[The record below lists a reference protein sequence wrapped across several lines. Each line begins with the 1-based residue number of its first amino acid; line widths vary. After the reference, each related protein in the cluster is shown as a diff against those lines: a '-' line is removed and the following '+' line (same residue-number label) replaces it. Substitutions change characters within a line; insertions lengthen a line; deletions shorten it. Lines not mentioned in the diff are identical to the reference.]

1 MKEFKNEKKYLKQY
15 LTILKIEQNL
25 LAWRRNKTTSSIGSS
40 SEEEKHVSFNKKP
53 IDNTPNKSENKELKK
68 KKSVKIMRQLK
79 INKWHTRLK
88 IIINRDYGFDS
99 IVLVD
104 TGVDLIVSKKEWF
117 PHKPMQVN

>member
-1 MKEFKNEKKYLKQY
+1 M
-15 LTILKIEQNL
+15 
-25 LAWRRNKTTSSIGSS
+25 AWRRNKTTSSIGSS

-53 IDNTPNKSENKELKK
+53 IDNTPNKSENEELKKKK

-99 IVLVD
+99 IVLID
-104 TGVDLIVSKKEWF
+104 TGADLIVSKKE
-117 PHKPMQVN
+117 